1 MKASILIFFLCA
13 VFEAYPQAYLLL
25 ESQGRIKPR
34 KYPIGSRIRVHFSG
48 ELKSSW
54 ETYTIKGFDLK
65 SRCIIVSETYCLPVK
80 ELDGFDTTPDK
91 GNGLEKTARKFLI
104 QWTFFSLAQ
113 AVFRPPVTSFHFIV
127 GGAAG
132 LAWLYMKWLVN
143 GQKRLNKK
151 HRLKLID
158 LTLEKPRA

>member
-1 MKASILIFFLCA
+1 MVILFGPGT
-13 VFEAYPQAYLLL
+13 VYTQAYLIL
-25 ESQGRIKPR
+25 ETQGRVKPR
-34 KYPIGSRIRVHFSG
+34 KYPVGATIRVHFKG

-65 SRCIIVSETYCLPVK
+65 SKCIIVSDTYCLPIRD
-80 ELDGFDTTPDK
+80 LDGFDTTPGK
-91 GNGLEKTARKFLI
+91 GNGLEKSARKFFI

-113 AVFRPPVTSFHFIV
+113 AVFKPPLTGFHFIV

-132 LAWLYMKWLVN
+132 LAWLYTRWLVN
-143 GQKRLNKK
+143 GQKKLELR